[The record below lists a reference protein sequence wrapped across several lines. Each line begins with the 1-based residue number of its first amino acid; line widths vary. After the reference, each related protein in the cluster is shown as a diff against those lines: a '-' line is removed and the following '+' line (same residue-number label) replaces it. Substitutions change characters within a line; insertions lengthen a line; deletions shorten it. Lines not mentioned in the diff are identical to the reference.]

1 METQKK
7 RDDDDLVYTNT
18 DRETNNEQSEEKYW
32 IEKIKTNDLESDK
45 SETDERYQRNFQN
58 YSKVLIA
65 KKQEMMMTLLLLILI
80 WILM

>member
-65 KKQEMMMTLLLLILI
+65 KK
-80 WILM
+80 